1 MDFKKDLLLRCG
13 ARLYSLGVDLEG
25 KRGEIQRLVEEGVDY
40 SSSEMLQALSEYIAN
55 LQQVPSGDIW
65 LMKLAATSI
74 SIIPLPQS
82 HTRR

>member
-40 SSSEMLQALSEYIAN
+40 SSSEMLRALSEYIELKHQWEA
-55 LQQVPSGDIW
+55 LEQDY
-65 LMKLAATSI
+65 LKLRKEI
-74 SIIPLPQS
+74 LK
-82 HTRR
+82 